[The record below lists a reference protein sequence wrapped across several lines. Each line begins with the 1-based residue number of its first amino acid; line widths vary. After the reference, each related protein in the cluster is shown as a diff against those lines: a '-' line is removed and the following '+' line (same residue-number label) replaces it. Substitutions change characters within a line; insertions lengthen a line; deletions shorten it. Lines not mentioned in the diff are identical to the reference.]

1 MIKTVAYRK
10 NCKERGRRGWKRSYE
25 GGQVNT
31 TFEPRAER
39 QDDRTLKRTTE
50 QFLLIMCAVY
60 PNDIGAN
67 EALNQGGTVHI
78 MRP

>member
-1 MIKTVAYRK
+1 MAMIKTVAYRK
-10 NCKERGRRGWKRSYE
+10 NRKERERRGWERSYE
-25 GGQVNT
+25 GGQANT

-39 QDDRTLKRTTE
+39 HM
-50 QFLLIMCAVY
+50 LIMRAVY